1 MKHEIEFDEPD
12 QRKDYRYFKGSGDGK
27 DQNRYWRWQHANFRN
42 DWGATN
48 EMNLM
53 VGDEIIAIIEA
64 TSIMLGK

>member
-1 MKHEIEFDEPD
+1 MKHEIEFDEPG
-12 QRKDYRYFKGSGDGK
+12 QRKDYRY
-27 DQNRYWRWQHANFRN
+27 WRLQHANFRN

-64 TSIMLGK
+64 TGIMLGK